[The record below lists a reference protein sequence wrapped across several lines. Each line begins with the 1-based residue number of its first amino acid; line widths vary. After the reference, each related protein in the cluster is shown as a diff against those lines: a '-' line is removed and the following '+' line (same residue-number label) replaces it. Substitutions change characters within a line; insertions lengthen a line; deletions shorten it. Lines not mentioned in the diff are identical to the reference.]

1 MNRGPGYALAGFA
14 LWATWAVAEQTTR
27 NVGDWVVTAE
37 SDPSGRGP
45 RVIAQ
50 LVQPP
55 RTVGVRCL
63 NHDLSIALTKPVA
76 AGPGPMRPD
85 ATYAVEFRADQND
98 VINTYAI
105 GLSDTA
111 MHVVA
116 PKRMVAQIAH
126 AKEFTFRVTSNSGTT
141 EVWTFNAGAAKHALA
156 DVIKEC
162 PVD

>member
-1 MNRGPGYALAGFA
+1 MNRCAAYALAGLA
-14 LWATWAVAEQTTR
+14 LWATWATAEQTTH
-27 NVGDWVVTAE
+27 NVGDWVITAE
-37 SDPSGRGP
+37 GDPSGRGP

-50 LVQPP
+50 LVQPS
-55 RTVGVRCL
+55 RAVAVRCL
-63 NHDLSIALTKPVA
+63 SHDLSIALTKPVA
-76 AGPGPMRPD
+76 SGPGPMQPD
-85 ATYAVEFRADQND
+85 ATYAVQFQADQND

-116 PKRMVAQIAH
+116 PKRMVAQIAD

-141 EVWTFNAGAAKHALA
+141 EVWTFEAGAAKHALA
-156 DVIKEC
+156 EVVKEC